1 MRKYDIGI
9 IGAMEPEVAAL
20 VAALKGKRVDTVGS
34 LTFYRGRLGK
44 KSAVIVRSG
53 VGKVFAAIAAEAM
66 ILKYA
71 PKLVINTGVAG
82 AVAPGIKVGDVVV
95 ADKLV
100 QHDMD
105 TSALGDPKGL
115 ISGINLVY
123 LEADARAAVLVGN
136 IAEEIGVKCK
146 RGTVASGDLFVSTNE
161 KKAELAADFGASACE
176 MEGAAI
182 AHVCYVN
189 ATPCCVIRAISDSAD
204 EESSM
209 SYAEF
214 LPLAAA
220 NSTKITMAL
229 VEKY

>member
-9 IGAMEPEVAAL
+9 IGAMEPEVEAL
-20 VAALKGKRVDTVGS
+20 VSALRGKRVDTVGS

-53 VGKVFAAIAAEAM
+53 IGKVFAAIAAEAM

-82 AVAPGIKVGDVVV
+82 AVAHGIRVGDVVV

-136 IAEEIGVKCK
+136 IADEIGVRCV

-161 KKAELAADFGASACE
+161 KKAELATDFGASACE

>member
-9 IGAMEPEVAAL
+9 IGAMEPEVEAL

-204 EESSM
+204 KESSM